1 MRIFLRFHCWR
12 SLLHDS
18 ATQKHGKRSC
28 GSKAR
33 IGAVTGCLSLERR
46 CILNSFIPWV
56 GGKGKLLWIIN
67 KMAPYHY
74 RRFIDVFGGSGTVT
88 LNRPIRHGCMEVYND
103 FNGNLT
109 NLFCCVKNRTLALLA
124 ELGFLPL
131 NTRDDFN
138 VLYKFL
144 SKGEFTDDYL
154 QEEMKLT
161 EVYLKP
167 PDAEAI
173 RALLLERAPRG
184 SIRRAADYFKLV
196 RYSFSGSAKSFGGK
210 PCDIR
215 RFFHLIWECSRRLA
229 NVIVENKDFED
240 VIRQYDREDAW
251 IYCDPPYFEAECYE
265 VGFPKADHQRLHDT
279 LLTCRGNVMVSYNY
293 CPYISELYKEFYIF
307 RTVRPNNMSQTAGS
321 EYEEAIITNYDPRKA
336 CWQLTL
342 ESLLDGDNDTR
353 YELMHEPERPIKTTI
368 KENEGGIVL

>member
-1 MRIFLRFHCWR
+1 M
-12 SLLHDS
+12 
-18 ATQKHGKRSC
+18 
-28 GSKAR
+28 
-33 IGAVTGCLSLERR
+33 
-46 CILNSFIPWV
+46 NSFIPWV

-88 LNRPIRHGCMEVYND
+88 MNRPIRHGCMEVYND

-154 QEEMKLT
+154 QEEMELT
-161 EVYLKP
+161 EVYLKS
-167 PDAEAI
+167 PDADAI

-240 VIRQYDREDAW
+240 VIHQYDREDAW

-279 LLTCRGNVMVSYNY
+279 LLTCRGFVMVSYNY
-293 CPYISELYKEFYIF
+293 CPYICELYKEFYIF
-307 RTVRPNNMSQTAGS
+307 RTVRPNSMSQTAGS

-342 ESLLDGDNDTR
+342 ESLLDGDSDTR